1 MEVRQIHPDGG
12 DDQTL
17 VKEPRG
23 TILALDYDPVLKH
36 VRKVPLLSVLVS
48 QLKQE
53 KKKMTPDYSLAQILG
68 HEGFSDIRKCM

>member
-23 TILALDYDPVLKH
+23 TILALDYDPVQKH
-36 VRKVPLLSVLVS
+36 VREDLLLLVLGS
-48 QLKQE
+48 QLEQE
-53 KKKMTPDYSLAQILG
+53 KKK
-68 HEGFSDIRKCM
+68 K